1 MHMPTRFLIPPSLMA
16 AIYAQ
21 NSTPPVPVQVR
32 SLTIISASLPEAD
45 RQRIVH
51 ALQGGTYRPEE
62 LEERLQ
68 QYLRDAGY
76 YTARVEDPQ
85 QSAIKRAQDTR
96 SADFTT
102 EVNPGPLYALGEITF
117 EDTKV
122 FTPNQLRSQFP
133 SKTGEHFNATEIGK
147 GLENLRNLYGSK
159 GYANFVAIPKPQI
172 DEARHIIWL
181 VIDVD
186 EGRPVSFGGLRLEGI
201 EPVAGAGKSLLASWK
216 NMQGKQYNPEALKT
230 WLASETS
237 DWPHEEVAQVH
248 TEYIAGSPP
257 DVAIDVLLHFQ

>member
-1 MHMPTRFLIPPSLMA
+1 MHMPTRFLVLPSLMA

-21 NSTPPVPVQVR
+21 TSTPPVPVQVR
-32 SLTIISASLPEAD
+32 SLTIISASLPEED

-51 ALQGGTYRPEE
+51 ALQGGTYVPEE
-62 LEERLQ
+62 LAERVL
-68 QYLRDAGY
+68 QYLREAGY
-76 YTARVEDPQ
+76 FNARVEDPQ
-85 QSAIKRAQDTR
+85 LSAVKKSQDGQ
-96 SADFTT
+96 SADFNA

-159 GYANFVAIPKPQI
+159 GYFNFVALSKTQI
-172 DEARHIIWL
+172 DEARHIIGL

-186 EGRPVSFGGLRLEGI
+186 EGKPVRFGALRLEGI
-201 EPVAGAGKSLLASWK
+201 EPVAGAGKLLLASWK
-216 NMQGKQYNPEALKT
+216 DMQGRQYNPEALKT

-237 DWPHEEVAQVH
+237 DWRHEAAAQVH
-248 TEYIAGSPP
+248 TEYIAGSTP
-257 DVAIDVLLHFQ
+257 DAAIDVLLHFQ

>member
-1 MHMPTRFLIPPSLMA
+1 MHMPTRFLILPSLMA
-16 AIYAQ
+16 VIYAQ

-32 SLTIISASLPEAD
+32 SLTIISASLPEED

-51 ALQGGTYRPEE
+51 ALRGGTYVPEE
-62 LEERLQ
+62 LAERVR

-76 YTARVEDPQ
+76 YNARVEALQ
-85 QSAIKRAQDTR
+85 LSALKKSQDGR

-102 EVNPGPLYALGEITF
+102 EVNPGPLYALGGITF
-117 EDTKV
+117 EGAKV
-122 FTPNQLRSQFP
+122 FTSDQLRSQFS

-147 GLENLRNLYGSK
+147 GLENLRKLYGSK

-172 DEARHIIWL
+172 DEARHIIGL

-186 EGRPVSFGGLRLEGI
+186 EGRPIRFGVLRLEGI

-216 NMQGKQYNPEALKT
+216 DIQGKQYNPEVLNT
-230 WLASETS
+230 WLESETS
-237 DWPHEEVAQVH
+237 DWPHEAAAQLH
-248 TEYIAGSPP
+248 TEYVAGSTPN
-257 DVAIDVLLHFQ
+257 VAIDVLLHFQ

>member
-1 MHMPTRFLIPPSLMA
+1 MHMPTRFLFLPTMMA

-32 SLTIISASLPEAD
+32 SLTIFSASLPQAD
-45 RQRIVH
+45 RQRIAH
-51 ALQGGTYRPEE
+51 ALQGGTYVPEE
-62 LEERLQ
+62 LAERVR

-76 YTARVEDPQ
+76 YDARVEDPQ
-85 QSAIKRAQDTR
+85 LSAIKNSQACR
-96 SADFTT
+96 SADFTA
-102 EVNPGPLYALGEITF
+102 EVNPGPLYALGQITF
-117 EDTKV
+117 ENTKV

-172 DEARHIIWL
+172 DEARHIIGF

-216 NMQGKQYNPEALKT
+216 DMQGKQYNPEALKT

-237 DWPHEEVAQVH
+237 DWPHEAAAQIH
-248 TEYIAGSPP
+248 IEYIAGSTP
-257 DVAIDVLLHFQ
+257 DVAIVLLHFQ